1 MAKIGDAVSLTL
13 NGTKYAIPKDVEPIV
28 TKGGKTISEV
38 QGYGDGTADGY
49 ISIVI
54 PKITGLKCKISD
66 DNRDAFEEARKMPS
80 IPIVLECVS
89 KSYELTGCIV
99 GEVGISATKSV
110 TDEFEV
116 NATDGGGIRES

>member
-1 MAKIGDAVSLTL
+1 MAKIGDAVSLTV
-13 NGTKYAIPKDVEPIV
+13 NGTKFAIPKDVEPIV
-28 TKGGKTISEV
+28 VKGGEVISET
-38 QGYGDGTADGY
+38 QGYGDGTADAY
-49 ISIVI
+49 HSIIV

-66 DNRDAFEEARKMPS
+66 DNRDAWESACKQDS

-99 GEVGISATKSV
+99 GEIGVSSTKAT

-116 NATDGGGIRES
+116 HAQDGGGIRES